1 MTKLCIL
8 IGTTVGGYA
17 GWALGAPV
25 GLFTAFALSMVGT
38 GVGMFYGRKIGKHY
52 EP

>member
-17 GWALGAPV
+17 GWAIGASI
-25 GLFTAFALSMVGT
+25 GIFTAFTVSMIGT
-38 GVGMFYGRKIGKHY
+38 GVGFYYGQKIGKRY

>member
-17 GWALGAPV
+17 GWAIGAPF
-25 GLFTAFALSMVGT
+25 GLFAAFSLSMVGT
-38 GVGMFYGRKIGKHY
+38 GAGMYYGRKIGKHY